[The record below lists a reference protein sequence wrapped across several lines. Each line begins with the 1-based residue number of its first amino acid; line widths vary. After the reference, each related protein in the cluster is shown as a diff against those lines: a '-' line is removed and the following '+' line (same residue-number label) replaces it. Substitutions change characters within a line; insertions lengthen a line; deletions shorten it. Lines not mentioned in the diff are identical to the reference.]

1 MDNFFDD
8 IQPNNERPL
17 MELNTQP
24 TPRKR
29 NAKAI
34 VIISLIAVLIFVAT
48 LVGGIYIGANTGIG
62 NDMPMLVEAYQL
74 VKKYYYQDINWKQF
88 QELAAIA
95 MTGSVDNFTGM
106 IDIKPSESPTQMGVT
121 LSNNIY
127 NEHFISYI
135 IKGSPADGA
144 MAYRKIERNKAS
156 IQGYEGIPL
165 NKELDEEK
173 VPLSMGDKI
182 YAISID
188 GGATFT
194 KIENAPNTL
203 MQSLLN
209 KAEDQTIVIRTIR
222 MRDFDRIDTN
232 MVYHST
238 VEDTKYYYDYSI
250 TRSYVKQKYAYY
262 YTADQ
267 IKSRDNNAY
276 MGAGMIKLTEFSD
289 SACLDFYNAVEEFK
303 NDPARPNKLILD
315 LRNNGGGDS
324 KILGFIAKFL
334 LDYKGTDEANL
345 LMLHSNKGN
354 GKFVDEYHATLS
366 AYEYEGQ
373 TLTASYLGNTID
385 GFEVAVLVNGGTAS
399 SSEVLTHNLMY
410 YNGSKVIGSTTY
422 GKGVAQVVLPIS
434 GGKYHIYITNGYY
447 YLPTDDESGATQF
460 VYNIHGKG
468 ISPSVGH
475 EVDESPRPYFYD
487 KYILSAKSVFQLG

>member
-1 MDNFFDD
+1 M
-8 IQPNNERPL
+8 
-17 MELNTQP
+17 
-24 TPRKR
+24 
-29 NAKAI
+29 
-34 VIISLIAVLIFVAT
+34 
-48 LVGGIYIGANTGIG
+48 GINK
-62 NDMPMLVEAYQL
+62 DMPMLVEAYEL
-74 VKKYYYQDINWKQF
+74 VKKYYYQDISWSQF
-88 QELAAIA
+88 QETATIA
-95 MTGSVDNFTGM
+95 MAGSVDNFTGL

-121 LSNNIY
+121 LTNNIY

-135 IKGSPADGA
+135 IQGSPADGA
-144 MAYRKIERNKAS
+144 MAYRKVERNKAN
-156 IQGYEGIPL
+156 IQGYEGTP
-165 NKELDEEK
+165 LDEEK

-209 KAEDQTIVIRTIR
+209 KAEDPTIVVRTIR
-222 MRDFDRIDTN
+222 MKDFDRIDTN
-232 MVYHST
+232 YVYHST
-238 VEDTKYYYDYSI
+238 IEDSKYFYDYKI

-262 YTADQ
+262 YSADQ
-267 IKSRDNNAY
+267 IKSRDDSY

-303 NDPARPNKLILD
+303 NDPAKPTKLILD

-334 LDYKGTDEANL
+334 VNYKGADEAKL
-345 LMLHSNKGN
+345 LMLHANKGN
-354 GKFVDEYHATLS
+354 RKFVDEFHSTLS

-373 TLTASYLGNTID
+373 TLTASYLGDTID

-399 SSEVLTHNLMY
+399 SSEVLTHNLVY
-410 YNGSKVIGSTTY
+410 YNGSKVIGSNTY
-422 GKGVAQVVLPIS
+422 GKGVAQVVLPIR

-447 YLPTDDESGATQF
+447 YLPTNDDKGEMQF

-468 ISPSVGH
+468 IAPSEGH
-475 EVDESPRPYFYD
+475 AVDESPRPYYYD
-487 KYILSAKSVFQLG
+487 KCILSAKSVFQRR